1 MKKFI
6 LNLLILISCS
16 SFGKTE
22 TETDTINNWQL
33 YKDNKLIFKSNEV
46 ENDNQSILIKGDDN
60 FKLLKFDMFYD
71 FFGNKTLKRMEFI
84 VDDKIVQ
91 TFSVENPARNSFIFY
106 KNELSELISKYSN
119 KIIHLKYYDKIY
131 PNGIFVCNIKFIK

>member
-1 MKKFI
+1 MKKTI
-6 LNLLILISCS
+6 LILLILTSFF
-16 SFGKTE
+16 SFGK
-22 TETDTINNWQL
+22 TETDTINNWQF

-46 ENDNQSILIKGDDN
+46 ENDNQTILIKGDEN

-71 FFGNKTLKRMEFI
+71 FFGDKTLKRMEFI
-84 VDDKIVQ
+84 IDNKIAQ

-106 KNELSELISKYSN
+106 KNELSELNSKYSN

-131 PNGIFVCNIKFIK
+131 PKGIFVCNIKFIK

>member
-1 MKKFI
+1 MKKIITI
-6 LNLLILISCS
+6 LYFLISFS
-16 SFGKTE
+16 SYCK

-33 YKDNKLIFKSNEV
+33 YKDNKIIFKSNEV
-46 ENDNQSILIKGDDN
+46 ENDNQTILIKGDDN

-71 FFGNKTLKRMEFI
+71 FFGDKTLKRMEFI

-106 KNELSELISKYSN
+106 KNELSELISKYCN
-119 KIIHLKYYDKIY
+119 KIIQLKYYDKIY

>member
-71 FFGNKTLKRMEFI
+71 FFGDKTLKRMEFI

>member
-46 ENDNQSILIKGDDN
+46 EMI
-60 FKLLKFDMFYD
+60 
-71 FFGNKTLKRMEFI
+71 
-84 VDDKIVQ
+84 
-91 TFSVENPARNSFIFY
+91 
-106 KNELSELISKYSN
+106 ISQY
-119 KIIHLKYYDKIY
+119 
-131 PNGIFVCNIKFIK
+131 